1 MQESNMDELNLNGF
15 TVWPQLLNRDELIEV
30 ESRLGSSD
38 GAGKR
43 GVLRDPLVADFAR
56 ERLVRELVSE
66 DFGDG
71 FFPVR
76 AIYFDKRPEANW
88 AVVWHQDL
96 TIAVKEKREVEGFGA
111 WSVKDGAAHVQAPV
125 AILERMV
132 TVRVHLDDADEENG
146 ALRVI
151 PGSHRNGKLTS
162 IEIEEI
168 RRQRAEV
175 ICAVERGGVMVMR
188 PLLLH
193 ASSKSMSARRRRV
206 LHIEYAKEALPGGLE
221 WAETWEGETL
231 NLETKYQSDRRRAID
246 A

>member
-1 MQESNMDELNLNGF
+1 MGEIGGSRTIPIRELDLKGF
-15 TVWPQLLNRDELIEV
+15 LHWPELVKQAGLLELENA
-30 ESRLGSSD
+30 LGPAD

-43 GVLRDPLVADFAR
+43 GMLRNRVVAEFAR
-56 ERLVRELVSE
+56 GRLVRELVRQG
-66 DFGDG
+66 FGGG

-88 AVVWHQDL
+88 AVGWHQDL

-111 WSVKDGAAHVQAPV
+111 WSVKDGVPHVQAPV

-132 TVRVHLDDADEENG
+132 TVRAHLDDADGENG

-162 IEIEEI
+162 SEIERF

-175 ICAVERGGVMVMR
+175 LCGVKRGGAMVMR

-193 ASSKSMSARRRRV
+193 ASSRSMSERSRRV

-221 WAETWEGETL
+221 WAEMLG
-231 NLETKYQSDRRRAID
+231 RPF
-246 A
+246 